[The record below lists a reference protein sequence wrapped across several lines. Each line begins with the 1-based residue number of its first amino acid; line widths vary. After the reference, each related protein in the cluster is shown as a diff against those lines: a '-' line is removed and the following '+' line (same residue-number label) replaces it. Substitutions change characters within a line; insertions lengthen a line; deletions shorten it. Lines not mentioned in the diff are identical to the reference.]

1 MFPPIIK
8 PRIFHGWYILF
19 VLVLTSLIGAGNSQ
33 VFFGAML
40 LPITDDLNWSRSAV
54 AGAVSL
60 GTFVGGI
67 AQPISGAL
75 ADRYGTRV
83 ITSLGILLLGLA
95 FFALA
100 SISEV
105 WHLFVSYTIA
115 RAITMATI
123 SGVPPRTAA
132 VNWFRRKRGR
142 ALGIVSTAP
151 ALGSAITA
159 IFARSLTGSGVD
171 WRSVF
176 LIFGVASLLM
186 LPLTLGILRRKPEDL
201 GLLPDGAKQEDFD
214 SQVSEDLRVREP
226 AFSLNQARKTTAFW
240 LITFG
245 MSASAFSTG
254 LVSFH
259 MVAFFVDNGLSET
272 VGVISLSTFA
282 FSGALSAIL
291 WGFLSEKF
299 SEKLLAIIATGSGTL
314 ITLLFLL
321 SSGNV
326 LAVALSALFG
336 FALRGEG
343 ALLNIIIA
351 QYFGRI
357 SFGAISGFTAPFQML
372 ALSLGPITG
381 SWLFEF
387 NDSWYPVFALGSG
400 VLATATFGLVIMR
413 RPVFLN

>member
-123 SGVPPRTAA
+123 SGVTPRTAA

-159 IFARSLTGSGVD
+159 IFA
-171 WRSVF
+171 
-176 LIFGVASLLM
+176 I
-186 LPLTLGILRRKPEDL
+186 
-201 GLLPDGAKQEDFD
+201 
-214 SQVSEDLRVREP
+214 
-226 AFSLNQARKTTAFW
+226 
-240 LITFG
+240 
-245 MSASAFSTG
+245 
-254 LVSFH
+254 
-259 MVAFFVDNGLSET
+259 
-272 VGVISLSTFA
+272 
-282 FSGALSAIL
+282 
-291 WGFLSEKF
+291 
-299 SEKLLAIIATGSGTL
+299 
-314 ITLLFLL
+314 
-321 SSGNV
+321 
-326 LAVALSALFG
+326 
-336 FALRGEG
+336 
-343 ALLNIIIA
+343 
-351 QYFGRI
+351 
-357 SFGAISGFTAPFQML
+357 
-372 ALSLGPITG
+372 
-381 SWLFEF
+381 
-387 NDSWYPVFALGSG
+387 
-400 VLATATFGLVIMR
+400 
-413 RPVFLN
+413 